1 MWQLRSYLQPY
12 WRSAL
17 FAPLLMV
24 LEVYMDLLQPKL
36 MAHIV
41 NDGIMQGN
49 LPLIQHTGLQMIGV
63 ALLGLL
69 GGVGCAIYSTRAS
82 QNFGTDLRSG
92 IFQKVQTLSSRQL
105 DQINT
110 GSLITRL
117 TNDVTQVQT
126 LVQMN
131 LRTIRAPLLV
141 TGSLIM
147 AMMISL
153 RLTLILAFAVPALF
167 LVLLTLIRLSFP
179 LYANVQAKLDRVNT
193 VLQENLSGIRVVKAF
208 VRANFERG
216 RFAEANESYTDTSIK
231 AARILA
237 LNLPLMMLIMNVS
250 IVAVLWY
257 GGPWT
262 WTGGLTVGELVA
274 FTNYLTQLLFS
285 MLMLGNMLSFIPRA
299 RASADRIQQV
309 LAMNPEI
316 EDTKKLAPA
325 PEHAVHSGQLIFE
338 QVSFGYGSSQED
350 MVLQDLSFHAEPGQ
364 TIAILGATGTGKSS
378 LVHLIPRFYDVSKG
392 IVRIDGTDVRHIP
405 LDQLRSRIAIVMQ
418 QTILFSG
425 KVRDN
430 IRFGRPEATQEEVE
444 AAAKAAEA
452 HPFIMQLPDGYDT
465 YLGQRGVNLSGG
477 QKQRIA
483 IARALLMQPKILIL
497 DDSTSALDLGTE
509 SRIQIALRELMKMS
523 TNLII
528 AQRISSVM
536 DADKILVLE
545 QGRIVAE
552 GKHGELL
559 KSSPIY
565 QDIYRSQWRE
575 EELSDVSAR

>member
-1 MWQLRSYLQPY
+1 VWQLRSYLQPY
-12 WRSAL
+12 WKSAL

-49 LPLIQHTGLQMIGV
+49 LPLIQQTGLQMIGV
-63 ALLGLL
+63 ALIGML

-82 QNFGTDLRSG
+82 QNFGTDLRGG

-105 DQINT
+105 DQLNT

-117 TNDVTQVQT
+117 TNDVNQVQQ

-147 AMMISL
+147 AMLISL

-193 VLQENLSGIRVVKAF
+193 VLQENLSGIRVIKAF
-208 VRANFERG
+208 VRADVERG
-216 RFAEANESYTDTSIK
+216 RFADANESYTGTSVQ

-237 LNLPLMMLIMNVS
+237 LNMPLMMLIMNVS

-262 WTGGLTVGELVA
+262 WTGGLSVGELVA

-299 RASADRIQQV
+299 RASANRIQQV
-309 LAMNPEI
+309 LTMNPEI
-316 EDTKKLAPA
+316 EDTHNPVS
-325 PEHAVHSGQLIFE
+325 EHTVRSGQLVFE
-338 QVSFGYGSSQED
+338 QVSFAYGSSQEEL
-350 MVLQDLSFHAEPGQ
+350 VLQDLSFRADPGQ

-378 LVHLIPRFYDVSKG
+378 LVHLIPRFYEVSTG
-392 IVRIDGTDVRHIP
+392 NVRIDGTDVKQIP

-430 IRFGRPEATQEEVE
+430 ICFGRPDATQEEVE

-452 HPFIMQLPDGYDT
+452 HSFIMQLPDGYDT
-465 YLGQRGVNLSGG
+465 FLGQRGVNLSGG

-509 SRIQIALRELMKMS
+509 SRIQIALRKLMKTS

-552 GKHGELL
+552 GTHDELL
-559 KSSPIY
+559 RSSPIY
-565 QDIYRSQWRE
+565 QDIFRSQWRE